1 MWCASIPAREG
12 GGGGVLVYPRKGCGV
27 LVYTR
32 KGGGVLVYPRKG
44 CGVLVS
50 QRTTLKFPDPPSVY
64 TVQYLGI
71 HLNGM
76 GEPSIPLTTRCSLS
90 HQYTHLIT
98 VFPF

>member
-1 MWCASIPAREG
+1 MVWCVSIPAREG
-12 GGGGVLVYPRKGCGV
+12 G
-27 LVYTR
+27 
-32 KGGGVLVYPRKG
+32 GGGVLVYPRKG

-64 TVQYLGI
+64 TVQYLSI